1 MRLFTFLFLFVFAN
15 TITAQT
21 LSHDLGIRTQAQVI
35 NQDLLISWDQD
46 TNATGY
52 YLYRRNYQ
60 SLGWGPIFANLN
72 TGEFSFLDTTVIPG
86 QIYEYKLLRNG
97 GSTGFGYT
105 CATIDGDIDYNPG
118 KLMLVLDDFFLPF
131 LNVESTNLIND
142 IEAEGW
148 FVDTLIVNRNQT
160 AVYVKQ
166 RIKSKYLTDPGS
178 YKSVFLFGHIP
189 VPYSGNLNPDGH
201 PDHMGAWPADVF
213 YADMMG
219 SWSDFSVNNTS
230 ATDPRNHNVPGDG
243 KFDPYVLQNDVQLQ
257 VARVDF
263 YNLPGF
269 PLSEIQLMQNYLD
282 KLHQFKTRMYIPP
295 DMALIEDNFLGM
307 SEGFAGSAYLSLSPI
322 VGIANTNDGDY
333 SALVAN
339 DYLWS
344 YGTGPG
350 SYTSAS
356 GIVAS
361 NDFANQSFLS
371 SFTMLFGSYFG
382 DWDSQD
388 NLLRSALAS
397 GRILTSS
404 WSGRPFLYY
413 HPMGIGRNIGTCI
426 KLSQGNTSAYFSSNT
441 GYFPRWVHIAQM
453 GDPTLRS
460 HYVEQPVNLS
470 CTIQP
475 NGAVALHW
483 EAPIV
488 SVDGYHVYR
497 NDGDS
502 NWIKLTGTPIS
513 SISYQDN
520 GLQVGGTYEYMV
532 RAVRPLVTGSGRYW
546 NQSLGIRTICNSNAE
561 VSPPNQGLHF
571 LVGPNPFNEKLSIK
585 ANEPCSYQLF
595 DAFGK
600 SLSTGIIADELSLQT
615 NFYKPGIYFLQL
627 GTELIKLIKVN

>member
-1 MRLFTFLFLFVFAN
+1 MRLFTFLFLFVFTN

-72 TGEFSFLDTTVIPG
+72 AGEFSFLDTTVIPG

-160 AVYVKQ
+160 PIYVKQ

-201 PDHMGAWPADVF
+201 PDHMGAWPADVY
-213 YADMMG
+213 YADMIG
-219 SWSDFSVNNTS
+219 SWSDVSVNNTS

-282 KLHQFKTRMYIPP
+282 KLHQFKTRLYIPP

-333 SALVAN
+333 SALGAN

-361 NDFANQSFLS
+361 HDFANQSFLS

-397 GRILTSS
+397 GRILSSS

-426 KLSQGNTSAYFSSNT
+426 KLSQGNTSTYFSSNT

-475 NGAVALHW
+475 NGAVALQW
-483 EAPIV
+483 GAPIV

-497 NDGDS
+497 HAQGDDS
-502 NWIKLTGTPIS
+502 WTKLTNAPIMATTYTDGS
-513 SISYQDN
+513 LS
-520 GLQVGGTYEYMV
+520 GGGTYAYMV
-532 RAVRPLVTGSGRYW
+532 RSARAQTTGSGRYW
-546 NQSLGIRTICNSNAE
+546 NQSLGILAE
-561 VSPPNQGLHF
+561 GNTSLSLENLNFPN
-571 LVGPNPFNEKLSIK
+571 VKVWPNPTNSSFSFTSADGLAFTLSDSQGRNIQEGITQEKITYVNAQYWEK
-585 ANEPCSYQLF
+585 GF
-595 DAFGK
+595 
-600 SLSTGIIADELSLQT
+600 
-615 NFYKPGIYFLQL
+615 YFLTCGGQMIR
-627 GTELIKLIKVN
+627 LIKY